1 MQIEEVLMPNQ
12 LLLAGTT
19 DNHNNELGFVQT
31 EFGMI
36 VNPGDD
42 GFYIPVAINAQ
53 LQDGLLHITIE
64 EKCKWAMVLESCSL
78 NGVVAEEQAK
88 KFLSERYQKYAPIL
102 IEVLSIII
110 KQANYSG
117 IELSASL
124 KPISKV
130 AVEHMIELGD
140 IKRKRNIVEEVTF
153 QNYSPSISTYNSLD
167 CFQYYYCSLKSP
179 QSIDERYL
187 NIGDKD
193 QKYSTAIDDFP
204 NVFTFFD
211 NDSSDDKACFHYV
224 YFEVLTDGEVIQFC
238 YKTPKFLVKKGFL
251 PDCYI
256 KAFERY
262 CEFNRIPF
270 CHMNS
275 IARVLQADYSF
286 SSVFKSLGD
295 ASDKQA
301 LDKCYKWFHSCIS
314 NYVNTYEPQMPD
326 NTIEGGFLISPIE
339 SI

>member
-1 MQIEEVLMPNQ
+1 MHNELS
-12 LLLAGTT
+12 LTGSTYS
-19 DNHNNELGFVQT
+19 HNNELGFVQT
-31 EFGMI
+31 EFGI
-36 VNPGDD
+36 FVDPGDD

-53 LQDGLLHITIE
+53 LQDGSLLITIE

-78 NGVVAEEQAK
+78 NGVTAEEQAK

-110 KQANYSG
+110 KQINYSG
-117 IELSASL
+117 IELSAFL
-124 KPISKV
+124 KPISKI
-130 AVEHMIELGD
+130 ADEHMIELAGF
-140 IKRKRNIVEEVTF
+140 KRKRNIVEEVTF

-167 CFQYYYCSLKSP
+167 CFQYYYFSLKSP

-211 NDSSDDKACFHYV
+211 NDSSDDEACFHYV
-224 YFEVLTDGEVIQFC
+224 YFEALIDGEVTQFC
-238 YKTPKFLVKKGFL
+238 YKTPKPLVKKGFL

-256 KAFERY
+256 KAFEKY
-262 CEFNRIPF
+262 CEFNGIPF

-286 SSVFKSLGD
+286 SSVYKSLGNT
-295 ASDKQA
+295 ADKQA

-314 NYVNTYEPQMPD
+314 NYVKFYEPQMPD
-326 NTIEGGFLISPIE
+326 NTIECGFSISPITT
-339 SI
+339 I